1 MAGEAQA
8 GAGAAGGAPGPAG
21 GSGWVWAQRDPHS
34 TASGGS
40 PLDLSGEELPLGCGS
55 ARAGCHRVPGW
66 VPVRGET
73 RWASGNGV
81 GTWRTFCLAR
91 GL

>member
-40 PLDLSGEELPLGCGS
+40 PLDLIRGRAPSGLQVLPLWLGATESLGGCQ
-55 ARAGCHRVPGW
+55 
-66 VPVRGET
+66 
-73 RWASGNGV
+73 
-81 GTWRTFCLAR
+81 
-91 GL
+91 